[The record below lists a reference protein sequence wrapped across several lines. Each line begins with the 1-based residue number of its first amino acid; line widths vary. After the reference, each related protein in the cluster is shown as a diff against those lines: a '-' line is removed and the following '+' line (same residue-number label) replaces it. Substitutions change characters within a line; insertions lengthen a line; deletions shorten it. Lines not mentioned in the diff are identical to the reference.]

1 MRINLRFLHA
11 APAAL
16 LSTTLAAAMF
26 FASPFVAVSAAS
38 PLAESSTSGSYTTS
52 QTSPL
57 AQSLGVQTQDTSFD
71 CVHVV
76 QFGEDLFRIALNYGT
91 TVTALAQAN
100 SIADPSLIFAGT
112 SLRVPCGPVT
122 PPQNCVRATYVV
134 PFGQDLFRIGL
145 MYGIDPNTL
154 AAFNNISNPNLIF
167 AGMTIEIP
175 CYGSYNPGNSTY
187 STPAPPAYTPS
198 PMYTP

>member
-1 MRINLRFLHA
+1 MRVNLRFLHA
-11 APAAL
+11 APATL
-16 LSTTLAAAMF
+16 LSIVLVGTIF
-26 FASPFVAVSAAS
+26 FASPFVAISEAAS
-38 PLAESSTSGSYTTS
+38 LP
-52 QTSPL
+52 
-57 AQSLGVQTQDTSFD
+57 SLGVQTQGVSSFD

-100 SIADPSLIFAGT
+100 SIANPSLIFAGT
-112 SLRVPCGPVT
+112 SLRVPCGPAT
-122 PPQNCVRATYVV
+122 PTPQTCVRATYVV

-145 MYGIDPNTL
+145 IYGIDPNTL